1 MLLERLCYLYGVPE
15 SGGSWLTVQL
25 VGCDRYFKAH
35 TAELD
40 WVAAE
45 KQPPATGPA
54 WAVTR
59 RYPFDTVCLPLSCSG
74 NPGVNG
80 ESYRGANGT
89 PESEAEQQEAVAIT
103 RWQWR

>member
-1 MLLERLCYLYGVPE
+1 M
-15 SGGSWLTVQL
+15 TVQL

-59 RYPFDTVCLPLSCSG
+59 RYPFDTVCL
-74 NPGVNG
+74 
-80 ESYRGANGT
+80 
-89 PESEAEQQEAVAIT
+89 
-103 RWQWR
+103 